1 MSAKKKIL
9 LVVGSTLSILTVAVV
24 LIVALNFRDY
34 GIEGAKQKSYITAEL
49 VRDALTAHMVNGMM
63 DQRRYFLGQISSSQN
78 IKDIW
83 LVRAESVVKQFGP
96 SLYNEVARDKIDKDV
111 IRTGVPVEILDEN
124 PKEVKLR
131 VTIPYI
137 ASSLGNPNCLDCHQ
151 AKDGDVL
158 GAISMVFDISDIR
171 QTGMFTI
178 IRIIATAL
186 FFLILAIVV
195 TNYFINPY
203 LELFES
209 INNVVHRAEEGDFST
224 RVVTKLKDEAGDT
237 AKWLNSLHEKLM
249 QTISEID
256 EKITILLT
264 YDKSTQNQNPL
275 LRTKDIISDLSDIY
289 KFKKTIELDRDKYD
303 IYKRIFTTLE
313 EKFGVR
319 EYAFFE
325 TRRSTNSRELVNIK
339 GSNNVWC
346 HQKVEDGVGE
356 CRAHRTDTVVYSDDF
371 SGVCENCTLE
381 DREFY
386 ICIPFKINTETGII
400 LTIKPQNMDDN
411 KRIKRLVP
419 SITSYFEAAKPVI
432 ESKLLMEI
440 LRESSL
446 KDALTGLY
454 NRKFLEEY
462 IDKAT
467 KQAVRSN
474 VAYSVMMLDIDF
486 FKMVND
492 TYGHDVGDVIIK
504 GLSDTLRDNIRD
516 SDLAIRFGGEE
527 FIVMLYNSD
536 HYGAM
541 MVADKIRK
549 SFEKRIFNVGKE
561 QINKTVSIGVCMFPD
576 DAQTIWK
583 AIKFADIALYKAK
596 RSGRNRVERFDASMI
611 PEGENY

>member
-1 MSAKKKIL
+1 M
-9 LVVGSTLSILTVAVV
+9 VVGSTLSVLTAVV
-24 LIVALNFRDY
+24 VFIVALNFRDY
-34 GIEGAKQKSYITAEL
+34 GIVGAKQKSYITAEL

-96 SLYNEVARDKIDKDV
+96 SLYNEVARDKIDNEV
-111 IRTGVPVEILDEN
+111 IKNGVPAEILDEN
-124 PKEVKLR
+124 PKEVVLR
-131 VTIPYI
+131 VTIPYV

-151 AKDGDVL
+151 AKDGEVL

-178 IRIIATAL
+178 IRILSTAI
-186 FFLILAIVV
+186 FFLVLAIII

-209 INNVVHRAEEGDFST
+209 IKNVVHSAEEGDFSH

-237 AKWLNSLHEKLM
+237 ARWINSLHEKLM
-249 QTISEID
+249 QTINEID

-264 YDKSTQNQNPL
+264 YDKRMGNKNPL
-275 LRTKDIISDLSDIY
+275 IRTKEIISDLSDIY
-289 KFKKTIELDRDKYD
+289 KFKKTIELDKNKYD
-303 IYKRIFTTLE
+303 IYKRMFTVLE
-313 EKFGVR
+313 DKFQIR

-325 TRRSTNSRELVNIK
+325 TKRSTSTRELVNLK
-339 GSNNVWC
+339 GGMSTWC
-346 HQKVEDGVGE
+346 NPKVEDSIKE
-356 CRAHRTDTVVYSDDF
+356 CRAHRTDTIVYADDF
-371 SGVCENCTLE
+371 VGICENCTLE
-381 DREFY
+381 NNECY

-400 LTIKPQNMDDN
+400 LTIKPIDIDDN
-411 KRIKRLVP
+411 WRIKHLVP
-419 SITSYFEAAKPVI
+419 SILSYFEAAKPMI

-467 KQAVRSN
+467 KQATRSN
-474 VAYSVMMLDIDF
+474 VSYGILMLDIDY

-492 TYGHDVGDVIIK
+492 TYGHDVGDLIIK
-504 GLSDTLRDNIRD
+504 GLSDTLRENTRD

-527 FIVMLYNSD
+527 FIIMLYNSD

-549 SFEKRIFNVGKE
+549 SFEKRSFNVGKE
-561 QINKTVSIGVCMFPD
+561 QLTKTVSIGVCMFPD
-576 DAQTIWK
+576 DAQSLWK
-583 AIKFADIALYKAK
+583 AIKYADIALYKAK
-596 RSGRNRVERFDASMI
+596 NGGRNRVERFDESMT